1 MAQRTATKARVEYC
15 PACIKP
21 TPIESEQTFSFGD
34 STYRLRACDLHADQF
49 LSDLFKWARMSTLL
63 ESSDSAALKPATPA
77 PARPRRSGK
86 LAYSVLPE
94 IPVHVVQSPP
104 EDDDTIAPAVA
115 QPRYDLTLPI
125 NHGRWSFSD
134 HAKKRA
140 AERNVNKD
148 EALWCAEHP
157 DITRPSVQHL
167 DCLVYKRGA
176 IQVVANP
183 ITFEILTVWDSRIDS
198 DVTMNQELE
207 FQNAS

>member
-1 MAQRTATKARVEYC
+1 MAQRTAARARLEYC

-21 TPIESEQTFSFGD
+21 TPVESEQTFSFGD
-34 STYRLRACDLHADQF
+34 STYRLHACDQHADQF
-49 LSDLFKWARMSTLL
+49 LSDLFKWARMSTLV
-63 ESSDSAALKPATPA
+63 ESGDSAALKPVTSA

-94 IPVHVVQSPP
+94 IPVHVVPSPP
-104 EDDDTIAPAVA
+104 EDDNATTPAVV

-125 NHGRWSFSD
+125 NHERWSFTG
-134 HAKKRA
+134 HARERL
-140 AERNVNKD
+140 AERNVGRD

-157 DITRPSVQHL
+157 DITRASVQHPG
-167 DCLVYKRGA
+167 CLVYKRGA
-176 IQVVANP
+176 VQVVANP